1 MSDLAATGCGCGSGN
16 GLSCGNGSC
25 GALSLF
31 FHAHAAV
38 KETASLVTDYLAAVT
53 AATTDVAETTS
64 SGLLS

>member
-1 MSDLAATGCGCGSGN
+1 MDVVQETDFHAETEVVVPFYG
-16 GLSCGNGSC
+16 
-25 GALSLF
+25 SLF

-53 AATTDVAETTS
+53 AATTDVAETAS

>member
-1 MSDLAATGCGCGSGN
+1 MVQEMDFHAETEVVVPFYG
-16 GLSCGNGSC
+16 
-25 GALSLF
+25 SLF